1 MSIFRTTR
9 GRIVLIAV
17 AIFAVALLLAD
28 GIVLASVTISQSQ
41 QADAV
46 LVAQANLLASN
57 TQEANGQISF
67 DETTGGVAVDAA
79 IVSGSTVT
87 SQTAN
92 QPLPPDVLLNLA
104 SRAVASGGPVF
115 ADVTDTHH
123 VPRRAY
129 AIPITGGNTPEAIV
143 VSRSVAEMLETQWQ
157 ALVSLVLVSVVL
169 LIMGGGLAYWLAGRA
184 LRPVRTIAG
193 TARSISEHDL
203 HRRVDVKAPPDELG
217 ELVDTFNAMLDRLE
231 AGFQSM
237 GRFTADAS
245 HELRAPLAL
254 MRSEV
259 EGTLS
264 RARTKEEYRR
274 ALESVQGEV
283 EHLSRV
289 ADQLLI
295 LARADAGALVPAKEN
310 VDVADFLH
318 ETAARWEATA
328 EARGARIEVSAPASG
343 YVEADP
349 ALLRRVVDN
358 LVDNAVR
365 HTNAGTAV
373 AVRAYS
379 ANGGWNVEV
388 ADHGPGIPPEFRG
401 RVFSRFARQDTART
415 PEDGG
420 AGLGLALSEAIARAH
435 GGNLSLADDVEE
447 GAVFRLYLPRSAAA

>member
-1 MSIFRTTR
+1 
-9 GRIVLIAV
+9 
-17 AIFAVALLLAD
+17 
-28 GIVLASVTISQSQ
+28 
-41 QADAV
+41 
-46 LVAQANLLASN
+46 
-57 TQEANGQISF
+57 
-67 DETTGGVAVDAA
+67 
-79 IVSGSTVT
+79 
-87 SQTAN
+87 
-92 QPLPPDVLLNLA
+92 
-104 SRAVASGGPVF
+104 
-115 ADVTDTHH
+115 
-123 VPRRAY
+123 
-129 AIPITGGNTPEAIV
+129 
-143 VSRSVAEMLETQWQ
+143 
-157 ALVSLVLVSVVL
+157 
-169 LIMGGGLAYWLAGRA
+169 
-184 LRPVRTIAG
+184 VRTIAG
-193 TARSISEHDL
+193 TARSISERDL
-203 HRRVDVKAPPDELG
+203 HRRVDVNAPPDELG

-264 RARTKEEYRR
+264 RARSKDEYRR

-295 LARADAGALVPAKEN
+295 LARADAGALVPAKES

-318 ETAARWEATA
+318 ETAARWEPAA
-328 EARGARIEVSAPASG
+328 EARGARIEVTAPSSG

-379 ANGGWNVEV
+379 ADGGWNVEV
-388 ADHGPGIPPEFRG
+388 ADHGPGIPPEFRD
-401 RVFSRFARQDTART
+401 RVFSRFSRPDTARS

-435 GGNLSLADDVEE
+435 GGKLSLEDDAPD
-447 GAVFRLYLPRSAAA
+447 GAVFRLYLPTRVAA